1 MEVRIGVHLM
11 FGIQGGLYGRIIN
24 VLLLFHA
31 SATDPKNP
39 VTSQVARALL
49 EFVIINRFIAGH

>member
-1 MEVRIGVHLM
+1 M
-11 FGIQGGLYGRIIN
+11 FGIQGGLCDRIIN

-49 EFVIINRFIAGH
+49 EFVIINKFIAGH